1 MPQSSTLYVGLD
13 VHKES
18 IAVAYAAK
26 DHDVE
31 VVSLGNIGTRQRD
44 SAQLV
49 LVYEAGPC
57 GDWLYRSVPHKGQG
71 CWVVAPSLSP
81 KTAGDRGQPNRR
93 DALTLARLRRAGA
106 LPPGLGGREKTD
118 RPGSR
123 KLHNLVRSSLSLD
136 KGSLHTGSARTWL
149 AKLGRLVHPRLTLV
163 PLLTHHVS
171 ATAPPARP
179 LPHFLA
185 TR

>member
-1 MPQSSTLYVGLD
+1 MAQSSTLSVGLD

-44 SAQLV
+44 SAQLVRRLQAQSPQLV

-106 LPPGLGGREKTD
+106 LPPVSGGGKRRTGRGLENCITLSGVVCPLTKGVFIQVRPGLG
-118 RPGSR
+118 
-123 KLHNLVRSSLSLD
+123 
-136 KGSLHTGSARTWL
+136 
-149 AKLGRLVHPRLTLV
+149 
-163 PLLTHHVS
+163 
-171 ATAPPARP
+171 
-179 LPHFLA
+179 
-185 TR
+185 

>member
-106 LPPGLGGREKTD
+106 LPPVSGGGKRRTGRGLENCITLSGVVCPLTKGVFIQVRPGLG
-118 RPGSR
+118 
-123 KLHNLVRSSLSLD
+123 
-136 KGSLHTGSARTWL
+136 
-149 AKLGRLVHPRLTLV
+149 
-163 PLLTHHVS
+163 
-171 ATAPPARP
+171 
-179 LPHFLA
+179 
-185 TR
+185 